1 MNKEESK
8 EETSKAE
15 EPKAEEPKAEEPK
28 AEEPKAEEPKAE
40 EPKAEE
46 PKAEEPKAPA
56 LKNSLVGKIEE
67 FRPGDTVI
75 VNIRIKEGDRE
86 RIQAFQGNVIK
97 GRFNNLRSPSIEST
111 FTVRRISS
119 GIGVERIFPYFSS
132 VIDSLKVTRR
142 GKVRQGKLYY
152 LRGRTGKSA
161 RIKERR

>member
-1 MNKEESK
+1 MNKEDSK
-8 EETSKAE
+8 EETSNTE
-15 EPKAEEPKAEEPK
+15 EPKAEEPKADS
-28 AEEPKAEEPKAE
+28 
-40 EPKAEE
+40 
-46 PKAEEPKAPA
+46 
-56 LKNSLVGKIEE
+56 KNSLVGKIEE

>member
-1 MNKEESK
+1 MNKEDSK
-8 EETSKAE
+8 EETSNTEEPKTE
-15 EPKAEEPKAEEPK
+15 EPKADS
-28 AEEPKAEEPKAE
+28 
-40 EPKAEE
+40 
-46 PKAEEPKAPA
+46 
-56 LKNSLVGKIEE
+56 KNSLVGKIEE

-97 GRFNNLRSPSIEST
+97 GRFNKLRPPSIEST

>member
-1 MNKEESK
+1 MNKEEPKSEESVAETPK
-8 EETSKAE
+8 EEEPVAEAPKEE
-15 EPKAEEPKAEEPK
+15 EPVVEAPKEEEPVAETPKEEEPVVDYLSNK
-28 AEEPKAEEPKAE
+28 
-40 EPKAEE
+40 
-46 PKAEEPKAPA
+46 
-56 LKNSLVGKIEE
+56 LDE
-67 FRPGDTVI
+67 FRPGDTVV
-75 VNIRIKEGDRE
+75 VNIKIKEGDRE

-97 GRFNNLRSPSIEST
+97 GRFNKLSPPSVEST

-132 VIDSLKVTRR
+132 IIDSLKVTRK

>member
-1 MNKEESK
+1 M
-8 EETSKAE
+8 TST
-15 EPKAEEPKAEEPK
+15 
-28 AEEPKAEEPKAE
+28 
-40 EPKAEE
+40 
-46 PKAEEPKAPA
+46 
-56 LKNSLVGKIEE
+56 SLASAGKIEE

-97 GRFNNLRSPSIEST
+97 GRFNKIRPPSIEST